1 MLQVFPFIAD
11 SNSLTSQIKIH
22 FKVSLSNLNF
32 RLLAVR
38 SLGPHSQQ
46 IDCLNKYST
55 SSEFACFSVIS
66 FPFFSKKYQKATKQI
81 SSLFQVISFPF
92 PVERLHAPFSKR
104 TDIYRELYNGREI
117 RDLPGNYRF
126 YFNYVYHVILYI
138 IDLPPTITTPS
149 TRNYG
154 KPRLRSS
161 S

>member
-11 SNSLTSQIKIH
+11 SNSLTLQIKIH
-22 FKVSLSNLNF
+22 FKVSLSISNF

-66 FPFFSKKYQKATKQI
+66 FPF
-81 SSLFQVISFPF
+81 
-92 PVERLHAPFSKR
+92 PVERLQAPFSKR
-104 TDIYRELYNGREI
+104 TDIYRELYNGREM

-149 TRNYG
+149 TRNNG